1 MRKRNKCI
9 TALLAAF
16 MILAAFLMPITAYAN
31 ELPDDPETVY
41 DEDYVEGDPTD
52 ESDLEELDGLDLI
65 KLLELFA
72 AFGTSDFE
80 DWEDPPNE
88 SAIPDDSKA
97 FTPDGQ
103 ASVVDLAYEGDGK
116 MFYTF
121 KTPAGNVFY
130 LIIDRERGMDNVY
143 FLNAVTEN
151 DLLALAENAGNVPE
165 SAIPTNPPNTSANGN
180 GTGDNP
186 DDPNGKDDTPPPV
199 KKSNTGMIIFL
210 VIGMAAVGG
219 AGYYIKIVRPKQS
232 AGMDDEDYEIPDED
246 DGEEMEFEDE
256 AEENGEEYEET
267 ADSDDGEDDE
277 EME

>member
-16 MILAAFLMPITAYAN
+16 MILAAFLMPMTAYAN
-31 ELPDDPETVY
+31 EIPDDPETIY
-41 DEDYVEGDPTD
+41 GEDDPTAVPD
-52 ESDLEELDGLDLI
+52 VEELDRMDLI

-72 AFGTSDFE
+72 AFGMSDFE
-80 DWEDPPNE
+80 DCEE

-130 LIIDRERGMDNVY
+130 LVIDRLRATDNVY
-143 FLNAVTEN
+143 FLNAVTES
-151 DLLALAENAGNVPE
+151 DLLALAEGAGKTPE
-165 SAIPTNPPNTSANGN
+165 SAIPTNPPNTAANGN
-180 GTGDNP
+180 GTGDTP
-186 DDPNGKDDTPPPV
+186 DDPNGNGDTPPPA
-199 KKSNTGMIIFL
+199 KKSNMGMIIFL

-219 AGYYIKIVRPKQS
+219 AGYYIKIVRPKRN
-232 AGMDDEDYEIPDED
+232 ADMDDEDDDIPDED

-256 AEENGEEYEET
+256 ADEGGEKYEDT
-267 ADSDDGEDDE
+267 ADSDGGESDE
-277 EME
+277 DRE